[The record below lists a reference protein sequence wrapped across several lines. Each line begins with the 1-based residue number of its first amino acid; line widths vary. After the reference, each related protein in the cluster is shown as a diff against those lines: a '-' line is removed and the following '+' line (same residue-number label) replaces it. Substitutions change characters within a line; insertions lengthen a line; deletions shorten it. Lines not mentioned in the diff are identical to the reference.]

1 LGVKNCKSPG
11 FLAWRAGERRLSDR
25 RIDQDSEVRMSFS
38 STVRSFVSLTA
49 LSGALA
55 LAACSSQSPNANA
68 PASAVA
74 DPQGATAAGETREHN
89 PLLAGAWKLP
99 DLTADQEVKLKSI
112 EDDLHAASAPRRAA
126 QKELAE
132 IFATGLEKGAL
143 DEAAANAK
151 IDQIAQLADA
161 EKAKTGDSLDALHAM
176 LTPAQ
181 RAEVVEL
188 TKAAWKEHKEG
199 FKHHEGGGFGMH
211 MKQLAEDLKLTDDQK
226 QAFKDEFEK
235 MPHPDKSQF
244 EGMKAKMK
252 AVGDAFASDTFDAK
266 ALGVGDKGATM
277 AKNFATRMERM
288 VEASIKILDANQR
301 TLLAAKIRERAAK
314 MAG

>member
-1 LGVKNCKSPG
+1 
-11 FLAWRAGERRLSDR
+11 
-25 RIDQDSEVRMSFS
+25 MSLR
-38 STVRSFVSLTA
+38 STVRSFVLVPA
-49 LSGALA
+49 IAAACA

-74 DPQGATAAGETREHN
+74 DPQGTTAANENETREHN

-99 DLTADQEVKLKSI
+99 DLTGDQEVKLKAI

-161 EKAKTGDSLDALHAM
+161 EKAKTGDAMNALHAL

-181 RAEVVEL
+181 RAEVIDL
-188 TKAAWKEHKEG
+188 TKAAWKEHKEHG
-199 FKHHEGGGFGMH
+199 FHHEGGGFGMH

-226 QAFKDEFEK
+226 QAFKDEFAK

-252 AVGDAFASDTFDAK
+252 AVGDAFVTDTFDAK
-266 ALGVGDKGATM
+266 ALGVGDKAVGM
-277 AKNFATRMERM
+277 AKNFGTRMEQM
-288 VEASIKILDANQR
+288 VLASIKILDADQR
-301 TLLAAKIRERAAK
+301 AMLATKIREKAAK
-314 MAG
+314 MGG